1 MAIVH
6 LDLWSRWTK
15 NQIFSTG
22 KIKRT
27 YPLQNGSENPLDLT
41 AVKFLASL
49 INTCSWPLSPGIF
62 GFFTFFLVGDGV
74 GTSLFTFSGGTYF
87 KHRIMSPL
95 YVKKEVGCSNCEN
108 KNILNAIWKYLFY
121 NYTCTLEL
129 TEWLMK

>member
-1 MAIVH
+1 LPSLGVRRLLSKLFKFQASSPKPLGRLAGM
-6 LDLWSRWTK
+6 
-15 NQIFSTG
+15 F

-74 GTSLFTFSGGTYF
+74 GTSIFGF
-87 KHRIMSPL
+87 
-95 YVKKEVGCSNCEN
+95 
-108 KNILNAIWKYLFY
+108 
-121 NYTCTLEL
+121 
-129 TEWLMK
+129 